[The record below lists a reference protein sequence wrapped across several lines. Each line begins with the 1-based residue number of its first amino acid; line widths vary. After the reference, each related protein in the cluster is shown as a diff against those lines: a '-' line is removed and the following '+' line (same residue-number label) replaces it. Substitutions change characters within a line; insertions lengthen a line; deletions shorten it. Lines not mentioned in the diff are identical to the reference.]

1 VAVRAILATTAG
13 QFALGYE
20 YSSIRRAGFRAF
32 RAFLND
38 ADVGAREAP
47 MRYRSVLVILFAVL
61 AFTTATGL
69 ARADVCIGI
78 DQSRDTLTEPDR
90 AASLILLAKQFELEG
105 EHVAP
110 EGCTA
115 TYTVSH
121 VKFGDTI
128 TVTLA
133 GPGGQRQGMALGMN
147 DVPALYS
154 QLVRALLSGQA
165 VGAMSVVDRTN
176 VTAVQAA
183 PLRVQSD
190 SMWYARL
197 GYGGAFG
204 SHLPAGPAT
213 GFGIRRELD
222 SFALDVSFLN
232 LQTTSSHGSYYGG
245 GNSYYSRGSGMS
257 GSWLK
262 LEALRYLDPRS
273 NASFYLG
280 GGASWGGVSGSDG
293 NKSWSGSGLQ
303 GELTAGYEML
313 RAANIRV
320 FVQTDVVLPF
330 YSSTAETYAWPAPV
344 TTERH
349 YTPSLAA
356 SFGLGWGH
364 SGKARRP

>member
-1 VAVRAILATTAG
+1 
-13 QFALGYE
+13 
-20 YSSIRRAGFRAF
+20 
-32 RAFLND
+32 
-38 ADVGAREAP
+38 
-47 MRYRSVLVILFAVL
+47 MRNRSVQVVLLAVL
-61 AFTTATGL
+61 AFTTATGR

-78 DQSRDTLTEPDR
+78 EESRDTLKEPDR
-90 AASLILLAKQFELEG
+90 TASLILLAKQFELAG

-110 EGCTA
+110 EGCTP

-121 VKFGDTI
+121 VRFGDTI

-133 GPGGQRQGMALGMN
+133 GPAGQRQGMALGMN

-154 QLVRALLSGQA
+154 QLVRALLTGQA
-165 VGAMSVVDRTN
+165 VGAMGVVDRTN

-197 GYGGAFG
+197 GYGGTFG
-204 SHLPAGPAT
+204 SLLHAGPTT

-232 LQTTSSHGSYYGG
+232 LQTASPNRSYAYYGG
-245 GNSYYSRGSGMS
+245 GNSSYGGGNGMS

-262 LEALRYLDPRS
+262 LEALRYLDARS
-273 NASFYLG
+273 SSSFYFG
-280 GGASWGGVSGSDG
+280 GGASWGGMNGSDG

-313 RAANIRV
+313 RASTMRM

-330 YSSTAETYAWPAPV
+330 YSSTAQTYAWPAPA
-344 TTERH
+344 TTERR
-349 YTPSLAA
+349 YTPSVAA

-364 SGKARRP
+364 GGRARP

>member
-1 VAVRAILATTAG
+1 MG
-13 QFALGYE
+13 
-20 YSSIRRAGFRAF
+20 
-32 RAFLND
+32 N
-38 ADVGAREAP
+38 
-47 MRYRSVLVILFAVL
+47 RSVHVILLAVF
-61 AFTTATGL
+61 AFTTASGL
-69 ARADVCIGI
+69 ARADVCIGVEE
-78 DQSRDTLTEPDR
+78 SRDTLTEPDR
-90 AASLILLAKQFELEG
+90 TASLILLAKQFELAG
-105 EHVAP
+105 EHVAA

-133 GPGGQRQGMALGMN
+133 GPEGQRQGMALGMN

-165 VGAMSVVDRTN
+165 VGAMGVVDRTN

-197 GYGGAFG
+197 GYGGTFG
-204 SHLPAGPAT
+204 SHTQGGPAT

-232 LQTTSSHGSYYGG
+232 FQAASSNRSYSSYGG
-245 GNSYYSRGSGMS
+245 GNSYYSAANGMS

-262 LEALRYLDPRS
+262 LEALRYVDATS
-273 NASFYLG
+273 NASFYFG
-280 GGASWGGVSGSDG
+280 GGASWGGVNGSDG
-293 NKSWSGSGLQ
+293 NKFWSGSGLQ
-303 GELTAGYEML
+303 GELTAGYEVL
-313 RAANIRV
+313 RASNIRM

-330 YSSTAETYAWPAPV
+330 YSSTAQTYAWPAQV
-344 TTERH
+344 TTERR

-364 SGKARRP
+364 GGKARP

>member
-1 VAVRAILATTAG
+1 MH
-13 QFALGYE
+13 
-20 YSSIRRAGFRAF
+20 
-32 RAFLND
+32 N
-38 ADVGAREAP
+38 
-47 MRYRSVLVILFAVL
+47 RSVHVALLAVV

-69 ARADVCIGI
+69 ARADVCIGVEE
-78 DQSRDTLTEPDR
+78 SRDTLTEPDR
-90 AASLILLAKQFELEG
+90 AASIILLAKQFELAG

-128 TVTLA
+128 TVTLT
-133 GPGGQRQGMALGMN
+133 GPEGQRQGMALGMN

-154 QLVRALLSGQA
+154 QLVRALLTGQA
-165 VGAMSVVDRTN
+165 VGAMGVVDRTN

-197 GYGGAFG
+197 GYGGTLG
-204 SHLPAGPAT
+204 SHLHAGPAT

-232 LQTTSSHGSYYGG
+232 FQASSSNRSYSSYGP
-245 GNSYYSRGSGMS
+245 GNSYYGAGSGAS

-262 LEALRYLDPRS
+262 LEALRYVDARS
-273 NASFYLG
+273 NASFYFG
-280 GGASWGGVSGSDG
+280 GGASWGGTNGSDG
-293 NKSWSGSGLQ
+293 NKYWSGSGLQ
-303 GELTAGYEML
+303 GELTAGYEVL
-313 RAANIRV
+313 RASNIRM

-330 YSSTAETYAWPAPV
+330 YSSTAQTYAWPAPV
-344 TTERH
+344 TTERR

-364 SGKARRP
+364 GGNARP